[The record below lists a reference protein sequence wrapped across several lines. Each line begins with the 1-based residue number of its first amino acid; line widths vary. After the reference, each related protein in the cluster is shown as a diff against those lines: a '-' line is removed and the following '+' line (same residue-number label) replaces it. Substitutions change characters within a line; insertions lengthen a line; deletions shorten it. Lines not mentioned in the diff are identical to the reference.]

1 MTSSTSSYKNLTEIE
16 RRNIAT
22 LLLQKSDDGSLLRGS
37 ITEAATQWNV
47 HRNTITVI
55 WNRAKNSQLEGSLN
69 VKSKRYG
76 NTNKKRILPNI
87 DYIKTL
93 KFSDRSTI
101 ERLSKKVKVSVGT
114 VHSWVVNGLLKPH
127 SSPLHPQLTEL
138 NKVNRLKFCLN
149 SIAVYQTAD
158 QVGEPS
164 TRLKF
169 QDMSNTVHIDEK
181 WFYLSRSN
189 QRYYVVDGEE
199 LPYRSCKSKRYITKV
214 MFMCAVSR
222 PVYGDDA
229 QRSSKNQAAGTLE
242 TKAIDSVNKVVTKQ
256 CLLEK
261 IIPAIKSKWPSTKDK
276 HIFIQQDN
284 ATPHIT
290 NNDQE
295 FRNAATSDG
304 FNIELVFQ
312 PPNSPDLNTNDLGF
326 FRAIQSLQSENPAS
340 NVPQLMAAVEK
351 AYIDYCPMKLNKIF
365 LTLQS
370 VMVEILKANGHN
382 NFAIPHMKKDQL
394 QAQGRLP
401 TNLVVDEGLVKGC
414 INMLSENGEATGL
427 ENIMSD
433 LGYNLEN

>member
-1 MTSSTSSYKNLTEIE
+1 MTSNTSSYKNLTEIE
-16 RRNIAT
+16 RRNTAT
-22 LLLQKSDDGSLLRGS
+22 LLLQKSVVGSILRGS

-55 WNRAKNSQLEGSLN
+55 WNRAKNSQLEGSLD

-76 NTNKKRILPNI
+76 NTNKKQISPNF

-93 KFSDRSTI
+93 KFSERSSI
-101 ERLSKKVKVSVGT
+101 ERLLKKVKVSVGT

-158 QVGEPS
+158 QEDEPS
-164 TRLKF
+164 PRLKF
-169 QDMSNTVHIDEK
+169 QDMSITVHIDEK

-189 QRYYVVDGEE
+189 RRYYVVDEE
-199 LPYRSCKSKRYITKV
+199 DLPYRSFKSKRYITKV
-214 MFMCAVSR
+214 MFMCAVSK

-229 QRSSKNQAAGTLE
+229 QRSSKKRAAGTLE
-242 TKAIDSVNKVVTKQ
+242 TKAKDSVTKQVTKQ

-261 IIPAIKSKWPSTKDK
+261 IIPVIKSKWPSTKDK

-304 FNIELVFQ
+304 FNIKLVSQ
-312 PPNSPDLNTNDLGF
+312 PPNSPDLNTNDLGL
-326 FRAIQSLQSENPAS
+326 FRTIQSLQSENPAS
-340 NVPQLMAAVEK
+340 NVSQLVAA
-351 AYIDYCPMKLNKIF
+351 
-365 LTLQS
+365 
-370 VMVEILKANGHN
+370 ANGHN

-401 TNLVVDEGLVKGC
+401 TNLVVDEGLVKGG
-414 INMLSENGEATGL
+414 INMLSENGETTGL
-427 ENIMSD
+427 ENIMID
-433 LGYNLEN
+433 LDYNLKN